1 MGVKFG
7 GNTVGE
13 VEILKQKCE
22 DLFKRGGFNLHNW
35 HSNIPSLD
43 NFKTT
48 TSNEFNYAKWSFQT
62 SSNESKILGVTW
74 NKLAEKLL
82 ISIPK
87 F

>member
-43 NFKTT
+43 NIKTT
-48 TSNEFNYAKWSFQT
+48 TSNEFNYAKGRFQT